1 VDSAWWPSTV
11 PEIFLHAAGRV
22 VSGQDMTIV
31 ADRLRTGLGLTRPVH
46 LAGQA
51 FEDARNAATLDAA
64 LFDELTLAVIACVG
78 AQLPNQ
84 YPASSLLWD
93 AAGAELHEVLAA
105 FDFTVAGPGTW
116 NRSVSGGRTV
126 VVELH
131 DRPTACDDDRRFG
144 VRWGIVLPA
153 LPFCRHSGPH
163 HLGCCAVAGGLG
175 SVRPPHGDRVFQVT
189 VGMLLERRGD
199 RPVRV
204 VGRQAFRATLHR
216 LGLFC
221 EQLSELDR
229 LAELVAGEPWRAG
242 IGVAEQL
249 RNADPGQLRRL
260 LT

>member
-1 VDSAWWPSTV
+1 V

-22 VSGQDMTIV
+22 VSGQDMTII
-31 ADRLRTGLGLTRPVH
+31 ADRLRTGLGLGPA
-46 LAGQA
+46 LELGGQA
-51 FEDARNAATLDAA
+51 FEEARVAAAHDASQ
-64 LFDELTLAVIACVG
+64 FDELTLAVIACVG
-78 AQLPNQ
+78 AQLPHQ

-93 AAGAELHEVLAA
+93 AAGAELQEVLTA
-105 FDFTVAGPGTW
+105 FDFAPAGSGMW

-131 DRPTACDDDRRFG
+131 DRPTGAQDDRRFG
-144 VRWGIVLPA
+144 VRWGVVLPA
-153 LPFCRHSGPH
+153 LPFCRHGGPH